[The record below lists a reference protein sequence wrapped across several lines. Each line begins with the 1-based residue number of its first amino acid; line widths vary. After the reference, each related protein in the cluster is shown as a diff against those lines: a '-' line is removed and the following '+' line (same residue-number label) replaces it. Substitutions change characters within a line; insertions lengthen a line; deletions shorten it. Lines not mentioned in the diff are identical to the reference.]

1 MKSRT
6 AIRISLAALSLA
18 ALSLVLLIPEI
29 AAAQSATNTHPNS
42 TNTAN
47 SANNS
52 ASPARI
58 EASEM
63 RPAQAALDRTLDA
76 KKDKPGEQFQAK
88 LANKVQLKNGPEL
101 PAGTILEGTVGTD
114 DMQQHG
120 TSKLALRIDKAQLKN
135 GTIVPVKATIIGV
148 YGPGAGG
155 SDIYPVTYG
164 DQVPNDWNRKIY
176 AIDELGALPGVD
188 LHSKITSRNSGV
200 LVSTKKDDMKLDRGT
215 ELALAIAPA
224 TPSQQSSNTH

>member
-6 AIRISLAALSLA
+6 AIRISLAAF
-18 ALSLVLLIPEI
+18 SLVLLIPEI
-29 AAAQSATNTHPNS
+29 TAAQAAPNTQQNA
-42 TNTAN
+42 NGIAN

-52 ASPARI
+52 NNQAQM

-63 RPAQAALDRTLDA
+63 RPAQAALDRTLDTR
-76 KKDKPGEQFQAK
+76 KDKPGEQFRAK

-101 PAGTILEGTVGTD
+101 PAGTILEGTIGTD
-114 DMQQHG
+114 DMQQQG
-120 TSKLALRIDKAQLKN
+120 TSKMALCIDKAQLKN
-135 GTIVPVKATIIGV
+135 GTTVAVKATIIGI

-155 SDIYPVTYG
+155 TDLYPITYG
-164 DQVPNDWNRKIY
+164 DQVPNDWNRQVY
-176 AIDELGALPGVD
+176 AVDELGALPGVD

-200 LVSTKKDDMKLDRGT
+200 LVSTKKDDMKLHAGT

-224 TPSQQSSNTH
+224 TPGPQSSNTH